1 MVSAALC
8 LELGEL
14 LYHQNRKTCALQMRQ
29 LSNVAR
35 KAISDSWL
43 VPSFLCP
50 ALVRASVH
58 PVFPRPRT
66 CSLKS
71 TTPKVHHRCLH
82 GQAHESPPE
91 IQLLAATHLSL
102 LPWTCPGCGAYT
114 QLQNANDA
122 GFYTTSRKAVKGFLS
137 ARKRALDENT
147 TRDMKI
153 SKFDVVKPDLESL
166 PDFEENCLE
175 VENDEKT
182 PQNGVAQDTIKDTRT
197 ARSEDSITPV
207 CDRCHHL
214 LHHHTGTSIIH
225 PTVKSIEDIIADSP
239 YEYNHVY
246 HVLDA
251 ADFPLSLIPQLHH
264 HLSLMPQRSQNRRA
278 KTSKFYHGRKS
289 EMSFIITRS
298 DLLAPTKTQVDSMM
312 PYLVQVLRDA
322 LGSSGK
328 DVRLGNVRC
337 VSSERGW
344 WTRQLKEDIWRRGGG
359 GWMVGKV
366 NVGKSSLFETVFPK
380 GRNKDID
387 FEVLRQEA
395 AEGNTTASDH
405 QRFNLPGDYFRDK
418 FDQQYPALEDDA
430 ETSQD
435 ESLLPPLPKEVAY
448 PVMPIVSALPGTTAS
463 PIRLSF
469 GRGKGELID
478 LPGLDRGGLERF
490 VSDKHR
496 LDLVMRQRVKAEQHV
511 VRPGQS
517 ILIGGLIRITPL
529 AFDTVLIACPF
540 VPFESHVTNTEKA
553 IAVHTQTSPS
563 GLFNIT
569 NIGAGETMSSAGV
582 FQLKWDVTKQR
593 AGPLTASTAVGLK
606 PQVLPF
612 AVLSADILIEGCGWV
627 ELAVQIRKRALQ
639 SSGGPFE
646 PNGAIQSMEFPSV
659 EIFSPEGKHIGIRRP
674 MNAWVVGGHHA
685 AKARPGHAR
694 PRRSMKGVKK
704 NSKKLARAALAN
716 I

>member
-1 MVSAALC
+1 MRKS
-8 LELGEL
+8 LE
-14 LYHQNRKTCALQMRQ
+14 
-29 LSNVAR
+29 VAR
-35 KAISDSWL
+35 KTSSDSWL

-50 ALVRASVH
+50 ALARPSLLQ
-58 PVFPRPRT
+58 VFPRPRARLLKPAPIVPK
-66 CSLKS
+66 SLF
-71 TTPKVHHRCLH
+71 RCLH
-82 GQAHESPPE
+82 VQVNESPPV
-91 IQLLAATHLSL
+91 IYPLVTSQLSL

-114 QLQNANDA
+114 QIQNAEDA
-122 GFYTTSRKAVKGFLS
+122 GFYTTSRKAVKTFVS
-137 ARKRALDENT
+137 ARRRGLLGTSTGRVGENEAEVE
-147 TRDMKI
+147 DPDSENLI
-153 SKFDVVKPDLESL
+153 DLEKSYLKGDIGELQL
-166 PDFEENCLE
+166 PDGAPQDAVTASTPMVVFE
-175 VENDEKT
+175 T
-182 PQNGVAQDTIKDTRT
+182 PN
-197 ARSEDSITPV
+197 TPV
-207 CDRCHHL
+207 CDRCHRL
-214 LHHHTGTSIIH
+214 LHHQAGTSIIH
-225 PTVKSIEDIIADSP
+225 PTVQSIEDIIADSP
-239 YEYNHVY
+239 YKYNHIY
-246 HVLDA
+246 HILDA

-298 DLLAPTKTQVDSMM
+298 DLLAPLKEQVDSMM

-344 WTRQLKEDIWRRGGG
+344 WTKQLKEDIWERGGG

-380 GRNKDID
+380 GRNTDID
-387 FEVLRQEA
+387 FKALRQEA
-395 AEGNTTASDH
+395 NETGAGAIHFPGSGSQEDRLLNTSSQQVLA
-405 QRFNLPGDYFRDK
+405 LRD
-418 FDQQYPALEDDA
+418 DVEDL
-430 ETSQD
+430 QN
-435 ESLLPPLPKEVAY
+435 ESLLPPVPEEVAY

-463 PIRLSF
+463 PIRLPF
-469 GRGKGELID
+469 GRGRGELID

-490 VSDKHR
+490 VSDKHK

-517 ILIGGLIRITPL
+517 ILIGSLIRITPL
-529 AFDTVLIACPF
+529 SSDTILLACPF

-553 IAVHTQTSPS
+553 IAVHTQKVTS
-563 GLFNIT
+563 GLSNIT
-569 NIGAGETMSSAGV
+569 SEGAGEKMASAGV

-606 PQVLPF
+606 PQILPF

-627 ELAVQIRKRALQ
+627 ELAVQVRKKALQ
-639 SSGGPFE
+639 SSGDALGSTSGE
-646 PNGAIQSMEFPSV
+646 SLDFPRV
-659 EIFSPEGKHIGIRRP
+659 EVFSPEGKHIGIRRP
-674 MNAWVVGGHHA
+674 MNAWVTGGHHK

-704 NSKKLARAALAN
+704 NLKKLARAVLAGGQVKKDTQ
-716 I
+716 